1 MQVDSSPSDH
11 LDVLIYR
18 KDDNRRINKASGIPA
33 DPRTAV
39 PDRLRTTRIR
49 KFDGLPLLREI
60 GQYIGNPDW
69 FKNERNLVC
78 LLAYMTGDIC
88 KPCNNCQTAAR
99 KDNQS
104 GCKYLRKSIS
114 GPQLLTVAATLT
126 CITSPYL
133 TYGEY
138 CHCHFRG
145 SHSP

>member
-18 KDDNRRINKASGIPA
+18 KDDHRRINKASSIPA

-39 PDRLRTTRIR
+39 PHGLRTTRIR

-69 FKNERNLVC
+69 FKNERSLAC

-88 KPCNNCQTAAR
+88 EPCNNCQTAAR
-99 KDNQS
+99 RDNQS
-104 GCKYLRKSIS
+104 GCKYLQIDKR
-114 GPQLLTVAATLT
+114 P
-126 CITSPYL
+126 
-133 TYGEY
+133 
-138 CHCHFRG
+138 
-145 SHSP
+145 